1 MSFDVKYD
9 DRLQKIRGAGAAA
22 IRQLDKLRS
31 TELMT
36 RATFDAEVARI
47 PQENLSPYGCDFVV
61 HRTDG
66 VARFVIRVRR
76 TGRSYDLIERF
87 FYRDNGR

>member
-36 RATFDAEVARI
+36 RVTFDAEVARI
-47 PQENLSPYGCDFVV
+47 AQENRHPYGGDFVV
-61 HRTDG
+61 YRTDG
-66 VARFVIRVRR
+66 VARFVSRVRR
-76 TGRSYDLIERF
+76 TGRS
-87 FYRDNGR
+87 

>member
-1 MSFDVKYD
+1 
-9 DRLQKIRGAGAAA
+9 LQKIREAGAAA

-47 PQENLSPYGCDFVV
+47 AQENLHPYGCDFVV
-61 HRTDG
+61 HRTDR
-66 VARFVIRVRR
+66 VARFVSRVRR

-87 FYRDNGR
+87 FCRDNGR

>member
-9 DRLQKIRGAGAAA
+9 DRLQKIRGAGPAA

-36 RATFDAEVARI
+36 RATFGAEVARI
-47 PQENLSPYGCDFVV
+47 AQENLPLTGAISLFTV
-61 HRTDG
+61 RM
-66 VARFVIRVRR
+66 ASRV
-76 TGRSYDLIERF
+76 SYPEFGAPGEVTI
-87 FYRDNGR
+87 